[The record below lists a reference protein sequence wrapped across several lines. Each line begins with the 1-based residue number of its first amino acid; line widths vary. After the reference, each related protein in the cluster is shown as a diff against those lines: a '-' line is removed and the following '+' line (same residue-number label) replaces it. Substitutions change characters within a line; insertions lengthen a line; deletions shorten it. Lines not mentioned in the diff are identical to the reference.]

1 MSALRGQILSG
12 TDVAKE
18 VRQQLTEDVTK
29 IKAMIPGFEPGLA
42 IVQVGGRE
50 DSNVYIRMK
59 IKAASEIGIK
69 AEHVKLPR
77 TTTETELLSKL
88 KKLNEDPKVHG
99 IIVQLPLDSDNNIDQ
114 HLITD
119 TVSPDKDVDGLNTI
133 NEGRVAIGD
142 LTSFL
147 PCTPNG
153 CIELIRR
160 SGVSIGGAEAVVLGR
175 SKIVGTPVAELLKW
189 NHATVTV
196 CHSKTRNLQDVC
208 KKADILVV
216 GIGKAELVRGSWIKP
231 GAVVIDC
238 GINVLPV
245 LGISRNRHET
255 VVSLRNPLQEVRSS
269 KTDCTDTNYKTTAYQ
284 EMPNYPVTIC
294 KREHWR
300 DVDWSRV
307 LFTMNHGLA
316 LGAYQIDMV
325 ECGEDQESVMHRVGL
340 VKGTAFIED
349 PTKKSGQRI
358 VGDVAYDEARQV
370 ASHIT
375 PVPGGVGP
383 MTVAMLM
390 KNTVQSAQRAA
401 TKIIQHTW
409 TLRPLPLHL
418 KRPVP
423 SDIAIA
429 HSQEPKDIA
438 QLAEEI
444 GLYPGETS
452 LYGNKKAK
460 VIVSSVLKR
469 LGHQKDGKYVVV
481 VGITPTPLGEG
492 KSTTSVGLVQALS
505 AHKHKNAFVC
515 LRQPSQGPTF
525 GIKGGAAGGG
535 YSQVIP
541 MEDFNLHLTGDIHA
555 VGAAHNLL
563 AAQMDARIF
572 HEATQADKA
581 LYDRLV
587 PAIKGER
594 KFSKIQLRRLQRL
607 GINKT
612 DPNSLTDEEK
622 GKFARLN
629 IDTNNIVWNRVVD
642 INDRYLR
649 KITIGQSPTEKGHTR
664 ETSYMITVASE
675 IMAILALA
683 KDLEDFKE
691 RLSKMV
697 VAFDKNGGP
706 VTADDLGCT
715 GALMVLLKDAVEPT
729 LMQTLEGSPVLV
741 HAGPFANI
749 AHGCSSILAD
759 KVALKLVGEDGY
771 VITEAGF
778 GSDIG
783 MEKFFD
789 IKCRASGNVPN
800 AVVLVTT
807 VRALKMHGGGPA
819 VTPGAPLKSEYTQEN
834 LELLKKGLPNLNK
847 HISNCGKFGLPV
859 VVAINRMTTD
869 SDAEIQMVR
878 ETAIQNGAFDAVPS
892 THWADGG
899 AGAEKLAEAVIAACN
914 KPNKFHFLYDLNT
927 SIDSKIRAIS
937 RKCTELGF
945 GNLPIC
951 MAKTPLSLS
960 GDPSVKGV
968 PIDFTLKINDI
979 SISAGAGFI
988 VPICGEITRMPGLS
1002 TRPSIYDMDLNT
1014 ETGEIEGLF

>member
-238 GINVLPV
+238 GINVLP
-245 LGISRNRHET
+245 
-255 VVSLRNPLQEVRSS
+255 
-269 KTDCTDTNYKTTAYQ
+269 
-284 EMPNYPVTIC
+284 
-294 KREHWR
+294 
-300 DVDWSRV
+300 
-307 LFTMNHGLA
+307 
-316 LGAYQIDMV
+316 
-325 ECGEDQESVMHRVGL
+325 
-340 VKGTAFIED
+340 D

-587 PAIKGER
+587 PTIKGER

-771 VITEAGF
+771 VVTEAGF

-937 RKCTELGF
+937 REMYGAGDVVYDEKVKLAIQRYTEQGF